1 MTSPTMPR
9 RPLRLALGLAAA
21 LVAFAA
27 CKTDPM
33 NTECQNDRYDVERPT
48 DGKMLAFLLNPQT
61 IDYYYLATRPDT
73 IEFRWDISRDYY
85 GVACLRLQTTD
96 SVRVDSTGNFQL
108 VMDGSNSS
116 FMSRRTVIQGQTIAD
131 SVVGYVF
138 RGCEG
143 DGGTY
148 RVLPDSTISFSWRNG
163 RQEGFFAAAGV
174 HKLVGDT
181 IRTSWTVGTPAD
193 SVHGWWRLRWGR
205 ASCGEGF

>member
-1 MTSPTMPR
+1 MTSPTTPR
-9 RPLRLALGLAAA
+9 RPPRLALALAAT
-21 LVAFAA
+21 LVAIAA

-48 DGKMLAFLLNPQT
+48 DGKMLAFGLNPRT
-61 IDYYYLATRPDT
+61 IDYYYLMTRPDT
-73 IEFRWDISRDYY
+73 VELRWDTSRVYY
-85 GVACLRLQTTD
+85 GLACLRLQTTD
-96 SVRVDSTGNFQL
+96 SVRVDSSGAFQL
-108 VMDGSNSS
+108 VMDGSNSAYMNRHWVLQDQS
-116 FMSRRTVIQGQTIAD
+116 IND
-131 SVVGYVF
+131 SVIGYVF

-163 RQEGFFAAAGV
+163 RQEGVFAAAGV

-181 IRTSWTVGTPAD
+181 IRTSWTVGTVTD
-193 SVHGWWRLRWGR
+193 TIHGYWRLRWGR